1 MVWGR
6 VGYRKAKEGEGKDG
20 LELTRL
26 EPPASSCS
34 KPLFDPVCSFSPSF
48 FFFFPYFF
56 FFIRGVCF

>member
-26 EPPASSCS
+26 EPP
-34 KPLFDPVCSFSPSF
+34 PLHHVPNHYLTRCAPFHQVFFSFSPIF
-48 FFFFPYFF
+48 FSS
-56 FFIRGVCF
+56 